1 MFKFKCEPDGGEPFE
16 VIAKSRAIAAW
27 ENAPGQPR
35 GQKRSIGE
43 FTKHF
48 TMSESVDLAWFA
60 ASRAGLTG
68 LDLLQW
74 RDQVDVE
81 FEKYGDDEDADD
93 EAGPTPETP

>member
-16 VIAKSRAIAAW
+16 VIAKSRAITAW

-48 TMSESVDLAWFA
+48 TMSESVDMAWFA
-60 ASRAGLTG
+60 ASRVGLTG
-68 LDLLQW
+68 LDLPQW
-74 RDQVDVE
+74 REQVEVE
-81 FEKYGDDEDADD
+81 FMKYGDEAADD
-93 EAGPTPETP
+93 PEAGPTPEAP